1 MAARGAAAKRN
12 ARAELTRSSLSNARP
27 LFRLVDHG
35 DPIRIEPA
43 SVGSAGDRWIDG
55 FLEANHN
62 HLRRLD
68 LRTEVETRGGVRLV
82 VHPGSHIG
90 AVPLV
95 SPATRRV
102 AAGLLVAP
110 RFRWAALG
118 AVFQAINFAV
128 EPRLGEAPLVPGS
141 AREVPS
147 WLLAAPVLNRLEA
160 LLPYLKRGFVE
171 RTEVRFSPRGRIEWA
186 QWVQR
191 DLGKAQWGR
200 LPCTFPDLEVEP
212 ELVAAMRWTLARLE
226 QDLAS
231 QLDSLTS
238 RAFYERIRLL
248 SHELGPGRSRRP
260 APWDQAGTGSGWLA
274 EAYQAMGW
282 VAEERGLGGARSLDG
297 LAWDLEADQLWEAWV
312 AAFVR
317 DLAPHLGL
325 VWAGRGEVQHRL
337 NWQAGPSSMG
347 ALIPDTGLR
356 GPQRVIWVD
365 AKYKAHLSL
374 LSQYGWRGLTQ
385 TIRDAHRAD
394 LHQALAY
401 AALTDT
407 ELTDT
412 VLAYPE
418 LGNDHCP
425 TITVATVASARR
437 RVRLVLAG
445 LPFGFG
451 SPSQRDRVLS
461 LWRRALDA
469 KVEGWLPPLMP

>member
-1 MAARGAAAKRN
+1 MAVRRAAAKSK
-12 ARAELTRSSLSNARP
+12 ARGELARPPLGNARP

-35 DPIRIEPA
+35 DPLRIEPN

-55 FLEANHN
+55 FLEANHE

-68 LRTEVETRGGVRLV
+68 LRTDVETRGGVRLV

-118 AVFQAINFAV
+118 AVFQATGFAV
-128 EPRLGEAPLVPGS
+128 EPRLGRAPLVPGS

-147 WLLAAPVLNRLEA
+147 WLLTVPVLNRLEA
-160 LLPYLKRGFVE
+160 LLRYMKRGFVE
-171 RTEVRFSPRGRIEWA
+171 RTEVRLTPRGRIEWA
-186 QWVQR
+186 QWLHR
-191 DLGKAQWGR
+191 ELGKGQWGR
-200 LPCTFPDLEVEP
+200 LPCTFPDLDDDP

-238 RAFYERIRLL
+238 RALYERIRLL
-248 SHELGPGRSRRP
+248 SHDLGPGRSRRP
-260 APWDQAGTGSGWLA
+260 APWDQSVTGSGWLA
-274 EAYQAMGW
+274 DALQAMGW
-282 VAEERGLGGARSLDG
+282 VAEQRGLGGARSLDG

-317 DLAPHLGL
+317 DLAPYLGL
-325 VWAGRGEVQHRL
+325 VWAGRGEVEHRL
-337 NWQAGPSSMG
+337 NWQGRPSSMG

-356 GPQRVIWVD
+356 SAQRVIWVD

-374 LSQYGWRGLTQ
+374 LSQSGWRGLAEAV
-385 TIRDAHRAD
+385 RDAHRAD

-407 ELTDT
+407 ERTDT

-418 LGNDHCP
+418 LGNEHCP
-425 TITVATVASARR
+425 TMSVATVASGRR

-445 LPFGFG
+445 LPFGFR
-451 SPSQRDRVLS
+451 SPSHRDRVLS
-461 LWRRALDA
+461 RWRRLLDPN
-469 KVEGWLPPLMP
+469 VDGWLTP